1 MNILKK
7 ILVFILYLIRARQ
20 KLFVYFIFY
29 NFFLYFLGQFTVC
42 TANEDATPCP
52 QDNRIIFEKFT
63 SASRVKGTVFT
74 ETNACMA
81 TILYSKAGDNGTW
94 IMFEQA
100 YGFGAWVSL
109 CMHNADQ
116 NI

>member
-1 MNILKK
+1 MSNLQKIK
-7 ILVFILYLIRARQ
+7 ILSPKTL
-20 KLFVYFIFY
+20 
-29 NFFLYFLGQFTVC
+29 NFLGQFTVC

-81 TILYSKAGDNGTW
+81 TILYSKPGDNGTW

-109 CMHNADQ
+109 SKGP
-116 NI
+116 IKT